1 MISTLLNEGR
11 ILLGPGPSVIPD
23 RVLKAMAKP
32 VLGHL
37 DPDFI
42 AMMDELKTLLRYT
55 FQTENKVTF
64 AISGPGSAAMEMS
77 LVNMIEPGEKAIVC
91 SNGYFGERMRGMV
104 VRNGSIPVDVKAEK
118 GKPIDSEQLDKTLSQ
133 NPDISVVTMVY
144 AETSTGVQNNLKE
157 LSDIVHAHNAICVV
171 DMVPALGGSVIKTDE
186 WNIDVAYAG
195 SQKCLSCTP
204 GVSPITFSDLALE
217 KILSR
222 KKPVSSWFYDLKMIV
237 DYWGNGQKRAYHHTA
252 PINSLY
258 ALLEA
263 LKIIKEEGIEN
274 RWERHKNVQ
283 QYAQIQFEKLGLN
296 YLVDPEYRMPQLH
309 AVQIPENIDDLIT
322 RKRLIDEF
330 NIELGAGL
338 GDRLGKVWRIGFM
351 GEAAQT
357 SYVDYCV
364 DALKKV
370 L

>member
-1 MISTLLNEGR
+1 MLNGGR
-11 ILLGPGPSVIPD
+11 ILLGPGPSIIPE

-42 AMMDELKTLLRYT
+42 AMMDEMKALLRYT
-55 FQTENKVTF
+55 FQTENNVTF

-91 SNGYFGERMRGMV
+91 SNGYFGERMRGMI
-104 VRNGSIPVDVKAEK
+104 VRNGSIPVDVKAEE
-118 GKPIDSEQLDKTLSQ
+118 GQPIDPVKLDKALSEH
-133 NPDISVVTMVY
+133 PDISVVTMVY
-144 AETSTGVQNNLKE
+144 AETSTGVQSNLKE
-157 LSDIVHAHNAICVV
+157 LSDVVHAHNAICVV

-186 WNIDVAYAG
+186 WKIDVAYAG

-204 GVSPITFSDLALE
+204 GVSPITFSDRALE

-237 DYWGNGQKRAYHHTA
+237 DYWGSGQKRAYHHTA

-258 ALLEA
+258 ALHEA
-263 LKIIKEEGIEN
+263 LTIIKEEGIEN
-274 RWERHKNVQ
+274 RWERHKKVQ
-283 QYAQIQFEKLGLN
+283 NYAQDKFEALGLRN
-296 YLVDPEYRMPQLH
+296 IVEQEYRMPQLH
-309 AVQIPENIDDLIT
+309 AVEIPQGVDDFEC
-322 RKRLIDEF
+322 RKRLIKEF

-357 SYVDYCV
+357 TYVDYCV

>member
-1 MISTLLNEGR
+1 MIPSTAVDGR
-11 ILLGPGPSVIPD
+11 ILLGPGPSVIPE
-23 RVLKAMAKP
+23 RVLKAMSRP

-42 AMMDELKTLLRYT
+42 SLMDELKTLLRYT
-55 FQTENKVTF
+55 FQTGNNVTF

-77 LVNMIEPGEKAIVC
+77 LVNMIEPGEKAVVC
-91 SNGYFGERMRGMV
+91 TNGYFGERMRGMV
-104 VRNGSIPVDVKAEK
+104 VRNGSVPIDLKAEEGQPVQPEKLDDLLSQHPDVK
-118 GKPIDSEQLDKTLSQ
+118 
-133 NPDISVVTMVY
+133 VVTMVY
-144 AETSTGVQNNLKE
+144 AETSTGVQSDLAK
-157 LSDIVHAHNAICVV
+157 LSEVVHAHNAICVV

-204 GVSPITFSDLALE
+204 GVSPITFSDRALE
-217 KILSR
+217 KIKSR

-237 DYWGNGQKRAYHHTA
+237 DYWGSGQKRAYHHTA

-258 ALLEA
+258 ALHEA
-263 LKIIKEEGIEN
+263 LTIIKEEGIEE
-274 RWERHKNVQ
+274 RWERHQNTRK
-283 QYAQIQFEKLGLN
+283 YAEYQFKELGLN

-309 AVQIPENIDDLIT
+309 AVEIPEGVDDLEV

-351 GEAAQT
+351 GEAART